1 MAKITTKRKIFND
14 PVYGFITIPIPEAFK
29 IIEHP
34 YFQRL
39 RRIKQLGL
47 THLVY
52 PGALHTRFHHA
63 LGAMHLM
70 SKAVEVI
77 RKKGH
82 EITEA
87 EEKGVLLAILLH
99 DIGHGPFS
107 HTLENTLIK
116 NVHHEE
122 LSLVFMKKLN
132 EELDGTLDI
141 ALQIFKNEYP
151 KKFLYQL
158 VSSQLDMDRLDYLRR
173 DSFFTGVSEGVV
185 GTDRLIKMLD
195 VVDDNLVVE
204 EKGVYSVESFIVARR
219 IMYWQVYLH
228 KTVVAAEFMLVQILL
243 RAKALIRGGSSLFAS
258 PALLYFL
265 KNKVTIEDF
274 QSEEIVSLF
283 AGLDDVDVMGAIKVW
298 QRHEDRVL
306 SMLCQKLVNRVLF
319 KVNIQPEPFDLRSI
333 EKRKTVLQK
342 ELGLNDDEIQY
353 FVIHQKLVNS
363 AYSQKNRGIQLLQ
376 KDGSLTDVALASDQ
390 LNISALA
397 APVEKYCLVAPR
409 LS

>member
-1 MAKITTKRKIFND
+1 MAKIGTKRKIFND
-14 PVYGFITIPIPEAFK
+14 PVYGFITIPIQEAFQV
-29 IIEHP
+29 IEHP

-77 RKKGH
+77 RRKGH

-107 HTLENTLIK
+107 HTLEHTLIQD
-116 NVHHEE
+116 VHHEE
-122 LSLVFMKKLN
+122 LSIVFM
-132 EELDGTLDI
+132 EELNRQMDGKLDLAI
-141 ALQIFKNEYP
+141 QIFKNQYE
-151 KKFLYQL
+151 KNFLYQL

-195 VVDDNLVVE
+195 VVDDQLVIE

-228 KTVVAAEFMLVQILL
+228 KTVVAAEFMLINILM
-243 RAKALIRGGSSLFAS
+243 RAKELVQSGKQLFGS
-258 PALLYFL
+258 PALLFFL
-265 KNKVTIEDF
+265 QNELVLEDF
-274 QSEEIVSLF
+274 KADEVVRSY
-283 AGLDDVDVMGAIKVW
+283 ADLDDVDVMGAIKVW
-298 QRHEDRVL
+298 QHSDDQVL
-306 SMLCQKLVNRVLF
+306 ATLCQNIVNRKLF
-319 KVNIQPEPFDLRSI
+319 KVKIQPEAFDQRSI
-333 EKRKTVLQK
+333 
-342 ELGLNDDEIQY
+342 DEVRDMVMKKYNLSMDEVDY
-353 FVIHQKLVNS
+353 FVIHQKISNN

-376 KDGSLTDVALASDQ
+376 KDGQLTDVALASDK
-390 LNISALA
+390 LNISALS
-397 APVEKYCLVAPR
+397 APVEKYCLCTPAI
-409 LS
+409 